1 MEMISGKPITIIS
14 QLFRLSDDT
23 IALIVSN
30 WLDIRAIGALDN
42 AITDREQRRQWLRCL
57 SKVDRSVAL
66 NDQIYTSTS
75 FRWLINKRFRTSKL
89 ILNCEDRIRYRIFGC
104 FPSLTEI
111 DVRGSKFISDENV
124 SDIVKMS
131 KGLKFLYVS
140 GCKYIHDI
148 SYIAEYCRGLIVFEA
163 EGTNVG
169 NWGIGSIA
177 KNVHDLEVLKLKG
190 ACMQDKG
197 AAELAS
203 GNPKLTCIDLSD
215 CTDIADFTL
224 LALANSCPNL
234 SYVGLG
240 HCHNITDVGIIAL
253 VGKCSLLQT
262 IDIQYCC
269 NITDRALIAIAEKC
283 RRLLHLN
290 LRNLNNIT
298 NTSMSAIALNCPQ
311 LLSIDLVF
319 CNEVTSLSLIALT
332 QGCPELVIQRKR
344 VTA

>member
-1 MEMISGKPITIIS
+1 MEMLSGKPFQKSS
-14 QLFRLSDDT
+14 QLLRLTDD
-23 IALIVSN
+23 ILASIVSN
-30 WLDIRAIGALDN
+30 WLDIRAICALDN
-42 AITDREQRRQWLRCL
+42 AITNSEQRRQWLRCL

-66 NDQIYTSTS
+66 NDQIYTATS
-75 FRWLINKRFRTSKL
+75 FKWLINKRCTTSKL
-89 ILNCEDRIRYRIFGC
+89 ILNCEDRIRYSISGC
-104 FPSLTEI
+104 FPSLAEV

-124 SDIVKMS
+124 SDIVEMS
-131 KGLKFLYVS
+131 KELKVLYVS

-148 SYIAEYCRGLIVFEA
+148 TFIAKHCRELVVLEA
-163 EGTNVG
+163 EGINVG

-190 ACMQDKG
+190 ACMQDTG

-203 GNPKLTCIDLSD
+203 GNHKLTYIDLSD
-215 CTDIADFTL
+215 CTDITDITL

-234 SYVGLG
+234 NYVGLG
-240 HCHNITDVGIIAL
+240 HCHHITDAGITAL
-253 VGKCSLLQT
+253 VEKCPLLQT

-269 NITDRALIAIAEKC
+269 NITDTALIAIALKC
-283 RRLLHLN
+283 RHLLHIN

-298 NTSMSAIALNCPQ
+298 NTAMSAIALNCPQ

-319 CNEVTSLSLIALT
+319 CNEVTSVGLTSLT
-332 QGCPELVIQRKR
+332 EGCPELVIQRKR